1 MSNFYISVKHNDG
14 NEVRLKPG
22 GEAERNILTEVRK
35 RLEEQGV
42 GWLKS
47 EAKVLAAVDK
57 AISDTLFALKSDV
70 LP

>member
-1 MSNFYISVKHNDG
+1 MSDFHISVKHKDG
-14 NEVRLKPG
+14 NEVRLRPG
-22 GEAERNILTEVRK
+22 GEAERSILTEVRK

-57 AISDTLFALKSDV
+57 AITETFFALKSDV